1 MKLLLIGE
9 RYKEK
14 LEIPL
19 RRRGFEPYWLPNNP
33 NLDIRLASHADL
45 SVFKY
50 EKTIVI
56 ANNMVNNRLVNL
68 LTGRG
73 YKIIVSEK
81 KQSKDY
87 PHDINLCAAYV
98 GEWLIHNFAFTDRA
112 IINNVS
118 LEHLNVKQGYIRC
131 TVLPVNNGLITAD
144 KGIAMKAFEAGIEV
158 LQICS
163 GGVRLDGF
171 NEGFIGGASFT
182 ASDTIFFTGNILSH
196 PDHERIIEFIKK
208 QGMKYC
214 SLTDE
219 PLFDIGGAIY
229 IE

>member
-1 MKLLLIGE
+1 MKFLLIGE
-9 RYKEK
+9 RYKDK

-19 RRRGFEPYWLPNNP
+19 GKLGFEPFWLPNNP

-45 SVFKY
+45 SVFKH

-56 ANNMVNNRLVNL
+56 ANNMGNSRLVKV
-68 LTGRG
+68 LTNRG
-73 YKIIVSEK
+73 YKIILSEK
-81 KQSKDY
+81 EQSKDY
-87 PHDINLCAAYV
+87 PHDINLCAAYA
-98 GEWLIHNFAFTDRA
+98 GEWLIHNIAFTDRA
-112 IINNVS
+112 IIDNVP
-118 LEHLNVKQGYIRC
+118 LKHLNVKQGYARC

-144 KGIAMKAFEAGIEV
+144 KGIVVKALVAGIEV

-163 GGVRLDGF
+163 GGVSLDGF
-171 NEGFIGGASFT
+171 NEGFIGGASFI
-182 ASDTIFFTGNILSH
+182 AGDTIFFTGNIYSH

-208 QGMKYC
+208 QGMEHC